1 LKKYTDKQLITY
13 WMARCPECGWKGLS
27 CDCNG
32 FSAIADT
39 GDYDDGY
46 CPKCNSTIDS
56 IEDVSKKYLLWLFRH
71 ITFWNYRKRYF
82 EKLNKEKYIKNM
94 EEDID
99 DNEPYMEVYQFG
111 MGDSCPDWFMNN
123 LTSNSIITRDPVDS
137 SPFLKISNTKF
148 AEVKTTMKGTI
159 IAHQGDYISYTK
171 ISDTNYLLDVFTF
184 KDMDELVTKW
194 HNDRH
199 TKLTLQ
205 QYLGMNDIQFQRFI
219 VEG

>member
-56 IEDVSKKYLLWLFRH
+56 IEDVPKKYLLWIYRY
-71 ITFWNYRKRYF
+71 ITFWSYRKKYF
-82 EKLNKEKYIKNM
+82 EKLNEERYFKDMEKNITNPESKT
-94 EEDID
+94 
-99 DNEPYMEVYQFG
+99 EVYQFG
-111 MGDSCPDWFMNN
+111 MGDSCPDWYMDR
-123 LTSNSIITRDPVDS
+123 LASTIITRDTVDS
-137 SPFLKISNTKF
+137 SPFVRSSNTKI

-171 ISDTNYLLDVFTF
+171 INDTNYLLDVLTS
-184 KDMDELVTKW
+184 KDMDDFVSSW
-194 HNDRH
+194 HSDKH

-205 QYLGMNDIQFQRFI
+205 QYLGMSDKQFFRFI
-219 VEG
+219 IEG